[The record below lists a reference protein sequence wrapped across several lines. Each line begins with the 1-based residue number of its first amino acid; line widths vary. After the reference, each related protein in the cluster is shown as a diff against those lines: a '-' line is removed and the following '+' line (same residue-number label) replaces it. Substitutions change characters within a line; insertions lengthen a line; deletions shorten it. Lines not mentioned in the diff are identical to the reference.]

1 MFKDNILF
9 KTRSHFRHDLPPEVS
24 RSLKRLVPVLL
35 IAGLL
40 ELIGLFIL
48 FPVISI
54 LLNPEKM
61 QEESLVMGLYRLTGM
76 TSLQQFII
84 LCFGILLLFFILK
97 NGVLYLVYKKQTKV
111 QFELAT
117 QIVNE
122 RFESY
127 LLNEQGILNE
137 KNIAVLLRNVTQ
149 IPYEFVSF
157 VFIPYLNLISELL
170 FLFLIGCLIL
180 WYNPLLVVAILVFAF
195 PFLVFYNKYYKKK
208 LNSISRIRDEKGAEQ
223 YKIAFQS
230 MESSLEIKIFQKER
244 FFIPQFRKVTKD
256 FEKSMVDSNVL
267 NLFSP
272 KLIETVA
279 VGMIFMLIV
288 TGVLL
293 GKNIAE
299 LGEFLV
305 VFSIGAIRIIPS
317 LNKMT
322 LSMNYMKGSFHVFD
336 HLKNLHLTKTPAG
349 QQQAAA
355 EVIPFNDSIEL
366 RNISYRY
373 AQSTI
378 LDGLNFHIR
387 KNEKIGIIG
396 ESGSGK
402 STLLSLIL
410 LLMKPENGAYFIDG
424 KPVSVSDR
432 SAFYS
437 LVAYVPQT
445 AKLIYGSVAENIAFG
460 VPKDEIDFE
469 KIDRLIRLMKLESFV
484 NSLPSGV
491 NSFLGEN
498 NHSISGGQKQR
509 LGIARA
515 LYFERPILILDE
527 SSSALDYNTENEIIE
542 SLTSQPG
549 LTILFVTHRLKT
561 LSKFDRVLELC
572 NGKLS
577 EMPANNE

>member
-9 KTRSHFRHDLPPEVS
+9 KTRNHFRHDLPPEVS

-61 QEESLVMGLYRLTGM
+61 QEESLVMGLYRFTGM

-84 LCFGILLLFFILK
+84 LCFGVLLLFFILK

-378 LDGLNFHIR
+378 LDGLNFRIR
-387 KNEKIGIIG
+387 KNEKIGIVG
-396 ESGSGK
+396 ESGAGK
-402 STLLSLIL
+402 STFLSLVL
-410 LLMKPENGAYFIDG
+410 LLLQAEKGDYLIDG
-424 KPVSVSDR
+424 KTIESGDKSGLYPLIS
-432 SAFYS
+432 
-437 LVAYVPQT
+437 YVPQT
-445 AKLIYGSVAENIAFG
+445 TKLIYGTIAENIAFG
-460 VPKDEIDFE
+460 IPAAEIDYQ
-469 KIDRLIRLMKLESFV
+469 KVQKLISIIQLDAFV
-484 NSLPSGV
+484 NNLPDGI

-498 NHSISGGQKQR
+498 NQSISGGQKQR
-509 LGIARA
+509 IGIARA

-527 SSSALDYNTENEIIE
+527 STSALDYQTEHEIIDC
-542 SLTSQPG
+542 LVAQKD

-561 LSKFDRVLELC
+561 LSVFDRIFELRK
-572 NGKLS
+572 GQLHPKDLS
-577 EMPANNE
+577 A

>member
-1 MFKDNILF
+1 
-9 KTRSHFRHDLPPEVS
+9 
-24 RSLKRLVPVLL
+24 
-35 IAGLL
+35 
-40 ELIGLFIL
+40 
-48 FPVISI
+48 
-54 LLNPEKM
+54 
-61 QEESLVMGLYRLTGM
+61 
-76 TSLQQFII
+76 
-84 LCFGILLLFFILK
+84 
-97 NGVLYLVYKKQTKV
+97 
-111 QFELAT
+111 
-117 QIVNE
+117 
-122 RFESY
+122 
-127 LLNEQGILNE
+127 
-137 KNIAVLLRNVTQ
+137 
-149 IPYEFVSF
+149 
-157 VFIPYLNLISELL
+157 
-170 FLFLIGCLIL
+170 
-180 WYNPLLVVAILVFAF
+180 
-195 PFLVFYNKYYKKK
+195 
-208 LNSISRIRDEKGAEQ
+208 
-223 YKIAFQS
+223 
-230 MESSLEIKIFQKER
+230 
-244 FFIPQFRKVTKD
+244 
-256 FEKSMVDSNVL
+256 
-267 NLFSP
+267 
-272 KLIETVA
+272 
-279 VGMIFMLIV
+279 
-288 TGVLL
+288 
-293 GKNIAE
+293 
-299 LGEFLV
+299 
-305 VFSIGAIRIIPS
+305 
-317 LNKMT
+317 
-322 LSMNYMKGSFHVFD
+322 MNYMKGSFHVFD